1 MQLVVVAAIL
11 GGGALAADAVVPL
24 EVHAD
29 GSVLLDGRFI
39 RYFHRLD
46 VNLDQL
52 AAQQPKPIIE
62 ITATQ
67 NVTDEVMGKVKAAL
81 AKAGLESRVKP

>member
-1 MQLVVVAAIL
+1 ML
-11 GGGALAADAVVPL
+11 GGGAMAADAVVPL

-46 VNLDQL
+46 VNLAQL
-52 AAQQPKPIIE
+52 AAQQPKPVVE

-67 NVTDEVMGKVKAAL
+67 NVTEEVMGKVKAAL
-81 AKAGLESRVKP
+81 AKAGLESRAKP